1 MHRSGTSMLTR
12 ALHDS
17 GLHLIAQDA
26 EELISAAE
34 DNPEGF
40 WEHRAVVACNDE
52 LLEATGGSWDHPP
65 ELGPQGADDP
75 RVAHLV
81 ESAAAA
87 LAGLRTHSHWGFKDP
102 RVCLTAPFWMD
113 LQPDLRFV
121 VCLRHPLEVALSL
134 KRRNQNSY
142 SLGLALW
149 ERYYATVLATVPPE
163 RRIVSHY
170 DAFFVDPEAELA
182 RVCEFAGLRP
192 APTHVRRDLRHHTI
206 DVDLVDAG
214 ASESLRALYTTLCRE
229 AGVAVP
235 SAPPSDEGRVR
246 RLILD
251 GAVAAQ
257 HAEQR

>member
-149 ERYYATVLATVPPE
+149 ERYYATVLDVVPAE
-163 RRIVSHY
+163 RRLVTHY
-170 DAFFVDPEAELA
+170 DTYFLDPEGEVA
-182 RVCEFAGLRP
+182 RLCAFAGLVA
-192 APTHVRRDLRHHTI
+192 APSRVRTDLRHHTI
-206 DVDLVDAG
+206 GVGLADAG
-214 ASESLRALYTTLCRE
+214 VSSAVRALYGDLCRE
-229 AGVAVP
+229 AGA
-235 SAPPSDEGRVR
+235 AQPPESPADQGRVR

-251 GAVAAQ
+251 GAVA
-257 HAEQR
+257 QRH